1 MASFFVTSLIY
12 NIEYILQKPMNIF
25 KVQNL
30 TNKKVYVGYSVND
43 NPNYFGNG
51 KYIKRAV
58 KDFGTLNFKKETL
71 ETFKDGESLGSV
83 MERVEHWIKKFKSDN
98 SKYGYN
104 ESIQEMIPQKKRLTK
119 KLQVLLTPEDED
131 NLNTIIIQK
140 SMENNTKPIPVSRYV
155 RNIIVEHIVSETSL
169 ENQLTKIK

>member
-1 MASFFVTSLIY
+1 
-12 NIEYILQKPMNIF
+12 
-25 KVQNL
+25 
-30 TNKKVYVGYSVND
+30 
-43 NPNYFGNG
+43 
-51 KYIKRAV
+51 
-58 KDFGTLNFKKETL
+58 
-71 ETFKDGESLGSV
+71 

-98 SKYGYN
+98 PKYGYN

-155 RNIIVEHIVSETSL
+155 RNIIGEHIVSETSL
-169 ENQLTKIK
+169 EKQLTKIK